1 MVDAQLNKN
10 NIERGKSRMTQ
21 RDGVEWIANLFE
33 ISPEQLTPDTLRDAI
48 SAWDSLGVLTLMAS
62 LDTDFGIVL
71 TDDDVLTIK
80 KVGDILDIMRRN
92 GVLTE
97 SF

>member
-1 MVDAQLNKN
+1 
-10 NIERGKSRMTQ
+10 MTQ

-80 KVGDILDIMRRN
+80 KVGDILDIMRQN

-97 SF
+97 SC

>member
-1 MVDAQLNKN
+1 
-10 NIERGKSRMTQ
+10 MTQ

-62 LDTDFGIVL
+62 LDSDFGIVL
-71 TDDDVLTIK
+71 TDDHIQGIK
-80 KVGDILDIMRRN
+80 KVGDILDVMRRS
-92 GVLTE
+92 GKLT
-97 SF
+97 

>member
-1 MVDAQLNKN
+1 
-10 NIERGKSRMTQ
+10 MTE

-80 KVGDILDIMRRN
+80 KVGDILDIMRKN

>member
-1 MVDAQLNKN
+1 MVDAQLNKG

-80 KVGDILDIMRRN
+80 KVGDILDIMRQN

>member
-33 ISPEQLTPDTLRDAI
+33 ISPEQLTPDTFRDAI

>member
-1 MVDAQLNKN
+1 MVDAQLNKG

-48 SAWDSLGVLTLMAS
+48 SAWDSLGVLTLMAG
-62 LDTDFGIVL
+62 LDSDFGIVL